1 MGYTIP
7 DEAGFEIDGYEYG
20 VEYYADNFNPP
31 VWRMAITNHFR
42 GWYPAEKN
50 AKNALAQLRAHSYG
64 RPPLYEY
71 RMVRRPFG
79 ALEVVE

>member
-1 MGYTIP
+1 MQIP
-7 DEAGFEIDGYEYG
+7 DELVHGIEGYEYG
-20 VEYYADNFNPP
+20 VQYYADNFNPP
-31 VWRMAITNHFR
+31 VWRMVITNHFR

-71 RMVRRPFG
+71 RMVRRPVG
-79 ALEVVE
+79 AIEVLPG